1 MNEIWAATVYL
12 LCFVTSAGCSALLVR
27 SYIRNRTALLLWT
40 AVCFV
45 MLALNNFFVVLDL
58 ILLPNIDFTLARSVL
73 GLAGVATLIYGFIW
87 EID

>member
-27 SYIRNRTALLLWT
+27 SYMRNRTALLLWT

-45 MLALNNFFVVLDL
+45 MLALNNFFVVIDL
-58 ILLPNIDFTLARSVL
+58 IILPNVEMTWIRGVFS
-73 GLAGVATLIYGFIW
+73 LAGVATLIYGFVW